1 MTVAEVTEMIEEKK
15 QAIID
20 LTKQLQNPKYI
31 WYLFGTAEVL
41 LEMENEKK
49 ELNG

>member
-1 MTVAEVTEMIEEKK
+1 MTMVEEKK

-20 LTKQLQNPKYI
+20 LTKQLQNPQHI

-41 LEMENEKK
+41 LEMENEEK
-49 ELNG
+49 N

>member
-1 MTVAEVTEMIEEKK
+1 MTDAEFTKLIQEKK

-20 LTKQLQNPKYI
+20 LTKLLQNPQHI

-41 LEMENEKK
+41 LEMEKEKK
-49 ELNG
+49 N